1 MRQSVLRIFSII
13 FIFTLLSACSCCA
26 RYSRFF
32 SDGYDVIPGAYHTDY
47 YFPFLE
53 GRRIGVVANHTSR
66 VGGRHLV
73 DTLVNSGF
81 DVRRIFGPEHGF
93 RGIAAAGEIVEDGKD
108 AKTGLPVISLY
119 ADNRRPES
127 KHLHDLDVIV
137 FDIQDVG
144 ARFYTYIST
153 MTYVIE
159 EAAKKDIPVIILDRP
174 NPNGHYVDGPVLEPE
189 FSSFV
194 GLHTVPVVHGMTVG
208 EYALMIN
215 GEGWL
220 IDDLKADIK
229 VVEVSGYDHS
239 TPYELPERPSP
250 NLPNM
255 TSVYLYPSLCFFEG
269 TQISVG
275 RGTSKPFQ
283 VFGHPDLPEEKFH
296 YQFVPG
302 SVSAAPDPPQKNR
315 KCLGMDL
322 STEDHAS
329 IREKASVDLSYLI
342 IAYQNFPDK
351 NSFFNNYFDRL
362 AGTKKLRKQI
372 EKGYTTEQIRQSW
385 EDDLE
390 NFKNIRRKYLLYD
403 CFE

>member
-1 MRQSVLRIFSII
+1 MKQSVLRILSII
-13 FIFTLLSACSCCA
+13 FIFTLLIICSCFA
-26 RYSRFF
+26 RCGKFI
-32 SDGYDVIPGAYHTDY
+32 SDGSGVIPGAYRTAL
-47 YFPFLE
+47 YFPLLE
-53 GRRIGVVANHTSR
+53 GKRIGVVGNHTSR

-73 DTLVNSGF
+73 DTLLSEGF
-81 DVRRIFGPEHGF
+81 DVIRIFSPEHGF
-93 RGIAAAGEIVEDGKD
+93 RGTAAAGELVEDGKD

-119 ADNRRPES
+119 GNNRRPES
-127 KHLHDLDVIV
+127 QYLQDLDVIV

-194 GLHTVPVVHGMTVG
+194 GLHTVPVVHGMTLG

-220 IDDLKADIK
+220 IDDMKADIK
-229 VVEVSGYDHS
+229 VVEISGYDHS
-239 TPYELPERPSP
+239 TPYELPESPSP

-283 VFGHPDLPEEKFH
+283 AFGHPDLPAEKFS
-296 YQFVPG
+296 YQFIPE

-315 KCLGMDL
+315 KCFGRDL

-329 IREKASVDLSYLI
+329 IREKATVDLSYLI

-372 EKGYTTEQIRQSW
+372 EKSYTIEQIRQSW
-385 EDDLE
+385 EDDLK